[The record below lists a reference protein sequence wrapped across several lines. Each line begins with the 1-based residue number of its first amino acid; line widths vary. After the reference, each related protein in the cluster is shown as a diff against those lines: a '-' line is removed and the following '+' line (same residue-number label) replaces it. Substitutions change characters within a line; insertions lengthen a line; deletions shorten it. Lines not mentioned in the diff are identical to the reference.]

1 MLCGLL
7 KKNVRMDLIFQLG
20 NSLALVS
27 WIVLLT
33 FPKHSKIILWLQ
45 YGTITLLAAAYL
57 LLFVP
62 LLRDFQP
69 DQFSSIKNVRSLF
82 QMDPML
88 VAGWFHYLAFD
99 LFVGIYI
106 VKEGIQHNWK
116 RWQYS
121 LCLPFTFLFGP
132 VGLLAFYIIKLFKK

>member
-27 WIVLLT
+27 WIVLLA
-33 FPKHSKIILWLQ
+33 FPKHSTIIQWLQ
-45 YGTITLLAAAYL
+45 YGTITLLAVAYFVL
-57 LLFVP
+57 IGSLLF
-62 LLRDFQP
+62 DFQL
-69 DQFSSIKNVRSLF
+69 DQFSSIQNVQGLF
-82 QMDPML
+82 QMDQML

-106 VKEGIQHNWK
+106 VKEGIQQNWK